1 MTKQNPFI
9 RFVVLALLLL
19 PSCSFAHPILKEGGF
34 SGGLAH
40 PALGFDHFLAM
51 LSVGLLSVQLGGRA
65 IWSVPATFVL
75 FVLIGGVLGMHDV
88 PLFTVEAGIASS
100 VLVLGLAIL
109 ADRRIPVLIAM
120 AGVSIFG
127 LFHGHAHGTEMP
139 GFVHPVAY
147 ASGFVLGTAL
157 IHLLGVGLGLV
168 ATRNRV
174 GTMALRACGAVIA
187 ILGVNFLI
195 TAIKEPKPQR
205 TVAQILTCP
214 DCGKIHTAFK
224 N

>member
-1 MTKQNPFI
+1 MRTAG
-9 RFVVLALLLL
+9 RFLPLLGILLL
-19 PSCSFAHPILKEGGF
+19 PSNTWAHPILREGGF
-34 SGGLAH
+34 TSGLSH

-65 IWSVPATFVL
+65 IWTVPATFVL
-75 FVLIGGVLGMHDV
+75 FVLVGGILGMHDV

-100 VLVLGLAIL
+100 VLILGLAIL
-109 ADRRIPVLIAM
+109 ADRRIPVLLAM
-120 AGVSIFG
+120 AGVAIFG

-157 IHLLGVGLGLV
+157 IHLLGVGLGLF
-168 ATRNRV
+168 ATRNRIGSV
-174 GTMALRACGAVIA
+174 SLRMTGALIA
-187 ILGVNFLI
+187 LLGLNFLI
-195 TAIKEPKPQR
+195 TAIREPKPQR

-214 DCGKIHTAFK
+214 DCGKIHATR
-224 N
+224 

>member
-1 MTKQNPFI
+1 MTKQNPLV
-9 RFVVLALLLL
+9 RFLLLALVLL

-34 SGGLAH
+34 SSGLAH

-88 PLFTVEAGIASS
+88 PLFTVESGIASS
-100 VLVLGLAIL
+100 VLILGLAIL
-109 ADRRIPVLIAM
+109 ADRKIPVFVAM
-120 AGVSIFG
+120 IGVAIFG

-139 GFVHPVAY
+139 GFVHPVEY

-157 IHLLGVGLGLV
+157 IHLLGVGLGLI
-168 ATRNRV
+168 ATRNRI
-174 GTMALRACGAVIA
+174 GSLTLRTCGAVIA
-187 ILGVNFLI
+187 VIGFNFLI
-195 TAIKEPKPQR
+195 TALKESKPQR

>member
-1 MTKQNPFI
+1 MAK
-9 RFVVLALLLL
+9 RSYLWLLVLGILLA
-19 PSCSFAHPILKEGGF
+19 PSGSFAHPILKEGGF
-34 SGGLAH
+34 GSGLAH

-75 FVLIGGVLGMHDV
+75 FVLIGGILGMHDV

-100 VLVLGLAIL
+100 VLILGLAIL
-109 ADRRIPVLIAM
+109 ADRRIPILVAM

-139 GFVHPVAY
+139 GFVHPAAY
-147 ASGFVLGTAL
+147 AAGFVMGTAL

-174 GTMALRACGAVIA
+174 GTMTLRACGGIVA
-187 ILGVNFLI
+187 ILGGQFLF
-195 TAIKEPKPQR
+195 TALNEPKPQR

-214 DCGKIHTAFK
+214 DCGKIHTAVK

>member
-1 MTKQNPFI
+1 MKKSFSIFQ
-9 RFVVLALLLL
+9 VLAFGLCVL
-19 PSCSFAHPILKEGGF
+19 PSCSFAHPIMKEGGF
-34 SGGLAH
+34 SAGLAH

-75 FVLIGGVLGMHDV
+75 FVLIGGVMGMHDV

-100 VLVLGLAIL
+100 VLVLGLAIV
-109 ADRRIPVLIAM
+109 ADRRIPVLVAM
-120 AGVSIFG
+120 SGVAIFG

-139 GFVHPVAY
+139 GFVHPAAY

-157 IHLLGVGLGLV
+157 IHLLGVGLALV

-174 GTMALRACGAVIA
+174 GTVTLRACGAIIA
-187 ILGVNFLI
+187 LLGVNFLV
-195 TAIKEPKPQR
+195 TAIQKPKPQR

-214 DCGKIHTAFK
+214 DCGKIHTAVK

>member
-1 MTKQNPFI
+1 MSNHNRI
-9 RFVVLALLLL
+9 LRLLLL
-19 PSCSFAHPILKEGGF
+19 AFCLVPSFSFAHPIIKEGGF
-34 SGGLAH
+34 SAGLAH

-65 IWSVPATFVL
+65 IWTVPATFVF
-75 FVLIGGVLGMHDV
+75 FVLIGGVMGMHDI
-88 PLFTVEAGIASS
+88 PLFTVEAGIATS
-100 VLVLGLAIL
+100 VLVLGLAIA

-120 AGVSIFG
+120 VGVAVFG

-139 GFVHPVAY
+139 GFVHPAAY

-168 ATRNRV
+168 ATRHRV
-174 GTMALRACGAVIA
+174 GTLTLRFCGALVA
-187 ILGVNFLI
+187 ILGVNFLV
-195 TAIKEPKPQR
+195 TAIREPKPQR

-214 DCGKIHTAFK
+214 DCGKIHTAVK

>member
-1 MTKQNPFI
+1 MLKKSCRI
-9 RFVVLALLLL
+9 ILWALLAL

-34 SGGLAH
+34 GSGLAH

-65 IWSVPATFVL
+65 IWTVPATFVL
-75 FVLIGGVLGMHDV
+75 FVLIGGILGMHDV

-100 VLVLGLAIL
+100 VLILGLAIL
-109 ADRRIPVLIAM
+109 ADRKIPVLIAM
-120 AGVSIFG
+120 AGVAVFG

-139 GFVHPVAY
+139 GFVHPAAY

-157 IHLLGVGLGLV
+157 IHLLGVGLGLI
-168 ATRNRV
+168 ATRNRI
-174 GTMALRACGAVIA
+174 GTMTLRACGALVA
-187 ILGVNFLI
+187 MLGIKFLV
-195 TAIKEPKPQR
+195 TAIQEPKPQR
-205 TVAQILTCP
+205 TVAKILTCP
-214 DCGKIHTAFK
+214 ECGKIHTR

>member
-1 MTKQNPFI
+1 MAARHRLP
-9 RFVVLALLLL
+9 ALLVLL
-19 PSCSFAHPILKEGGF
+19 SGLIPSLSMAHPIMKEGGF
-34 SGGLAH
+34 ASGLAH
-40 PALGFDHFLAM
+40 PALGIDHFIAM

-65 IWSVPATFVL
+65 IWTVPATFVL
-75 FVLIGGVLGMHDV
+75 FVLVGGVMGMLDI

-100 VLVLGLAIL
+100 VLVLGSAIL
-109 ADRRIPVLIAM
+109 ADRRIPVVWAM
-120 AGVSIFG
+120 TGVAIFG

-139 GFVHPVAY
+139 GFVHPAAY

-157 IHLLGVGLGLV
+157 IHLLGVGLGWL

-174 GTMALRACGAVIA
+174 GTLALRACGAGVA
-187 ILGVNFLI
+187 ILGANFLLA
-195 TAIKEPKPQR
+195 AIREPKPQR

-214 DCGKIHTAFK
+214 DCGKIHSANK